1 MGGANSATSTTPG
14 GAFNPQAEVRPAT
27 QATAADLA
35 AFDASQAQ
43 NKRIAQ
49 GLGAFAEGIKGI
61 NFNTSESNAMQSQDQ
76 AEKYLK
82 ILEMLQK
89 NQGNGLNFLPN
100 MPFQIRNSGEG
111 AVYDAYG
118 NAGKTLASS
127 ALGAVGKMYGM

>member
-14 GAFNPQAEVRPAT
+14 GAFNPQAQVLPAT
-27 QATAADLA
+27 KATAADLA

-49 GLGAFAEGIKGI
+49 GLGELAKGI
-61 NFNTSESNAMQSQDQ
+61 QGMNFNTSESNAMQSQDQ

-82 ILEMLQK
+82 MLEMLQK
-89 NQGNGLNFLPN
+89 NQKEGLNFMPN
-100 MPFQIRNSGEG
+100 MPFQIRSSGEN
-111 AVYDAYG
+111 AVYDAWA

-127 ALGAVGKMYGM
+127 AIGGVGKMYGM